1 MKNLAFCHVIDS
13 KIGEISPRVAISQ
26 LRSPLLTDDSSLGT
40 LDRFS

>member
-1 MKNLAFCHVIDS
+1 MKNLAFCHVINS

-26 LRSPLLTDDSSLGT
+26 LRSHLLNDDSTLAT